1 MWRKALAVVVFDSFV
16 VGVRSSSKSTERRF
30 LPMSFSAETESVAES
45 EVNSPSVRDAVVVLR
60 ENWFGVLVVVFGV
73 STVV

>member
-1 MWRKALAVVVFDSFV
+1 MWRNALAVVVFDSFV
-16 VGVRSSSKSTERRF
+16 VRSSSKATGRRF
-30 LPMSFSAETESVAES
+30 LWSFSAETESVAES